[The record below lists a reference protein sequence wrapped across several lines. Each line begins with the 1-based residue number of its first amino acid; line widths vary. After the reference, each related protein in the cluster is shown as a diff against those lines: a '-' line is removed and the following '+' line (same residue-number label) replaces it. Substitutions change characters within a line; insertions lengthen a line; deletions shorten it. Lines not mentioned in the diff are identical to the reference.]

1 MKKILLTAAIVIS
14 AAISHGATVSWT
26 MTKVQQDGTGV
37 NGVMYVFADSV
48 VSRDS
53 VLALAGTGA
62 DAVNSFFASATSK
75 ATWTVTAGTG
85 TMATYHTAKPTNESL
100 GINDSTAY
108 DFFAV
113 VFNTETITDES
124 DFYVTALKENVMTA
138 SGSSNKVIGFG
149 TQATASNATGAWNA
163 VAVPEPTSG
172 LLMLVGLAGLALRR
186 RRA

>member
-1 MKKILLTAAIVIS
+1 MKKILLSAAIVIS
-14 AAISHGATVSWT
+14 AAISYGATVSWT
-26 MTKVQQDGTGV
+26 MTNVQQDGTAV

-48 VSRDS
+48 VSRAS
-53 VLALAGTGA
+53 ILALAGTGA
-62 DAVNSFFASATSK
+62 DAVNAFLDTATSK
-75 ATWTVTAGTG
+75 AAWTVSAGTG
-85 TMATYHTAKPTNESL
+85 TMATSYSSKPTNESL
-100 GINDSTAY
+100 GISDSTAY

-113 VFNTETITDES
+113 VFNTSTITDDSE
-124 DFYVTALKENVMTA
+124 FYVTALKENVMTA

-149 TQATASNATGAWNA
+149 NQSVPSNAEGAWNA